1 DLVVRMALHVPKQD
15 RRPVLRPQGADR
27 GLDLPAQ
34 LAAGRVG
41 LRVLA
46 RRHRRERAR
55 LRLGCVPRVR
65 RTVQRQHLRLLLAEP
80 VQRRVVRDL
89 EDPRTELVRRVVAV
103 ERVQDLDERVL
114 REVLGLLA
122 VADQPVDEGEHGP
135 LVTSDQLAIRRVT
148 ALTGTGDDLLVGE
161 ILVVHVS
168 GRRDHVFR
176 LRPLRSGSGPGFI
189 RARGALM
196 SGSHAGSLGTP
207 VYDAG
212 ASRAMSTGQ
221 MPASAPP
228 RERAAAVRGMFG
240 AIAPRYDLLNH
251 LLSLNID
258 RLWRR
263 RTVARLLAGQPPD
276 GVYLD
281 ACAGTL
287 DLSLALARRPA
298 FGGRIVAAD
307 FSLPMLERG
316 AAKLR
321 GQPISPVCGDAL
333 RLPFPDGAF

>member
-1 DLVVRMALHVPKQD
+1 
-15 RRPVLRPQGADR
+15 
-27 GLDLPAQ
+27 
-34 LAAGRVG
+34 
-41 LRVLA
+41 
-46 RRHRRERAR
+46 
-55 LRLGCVPRVR
+55 
-65 RTVQRQHLRLLLAEP
+65 
-80 VQRRVVRDL
+80 
-89 EDPRTELVRRVVAV
+89 
-103 ERVQDLDERVL
+103 
-114 REVLGLLA
+114 
-122 VADQPVDEGEHGP
+122 
-135 LVTSDQLAIRRVT
+135 
-148 ALTGTGDDLLVGE
+148 
-161 ILVVHVS
+161 
-168 GRRDHVFR
+168 
-176 LRPLRSGSGPGFI
+176 
-189 RARGALM
+189 
-196 SGSHAGSLGTP
+196 
-207 VYDAG
+207 
-212 ASRAMSTGQ
+212 MSTGQ

-333 RLPFPDGAF
+333 RLPFPDGAFDGAMIAFGVRNLADLDGGLREFARVLRPGGRLAVLEFTTPSWQPFRALYLAYFRHILPWIGRLVSRHGSAYSYLPASVLAFPPPAELAARLESAGFTVVRWERWTGGIAALHLAGRGE